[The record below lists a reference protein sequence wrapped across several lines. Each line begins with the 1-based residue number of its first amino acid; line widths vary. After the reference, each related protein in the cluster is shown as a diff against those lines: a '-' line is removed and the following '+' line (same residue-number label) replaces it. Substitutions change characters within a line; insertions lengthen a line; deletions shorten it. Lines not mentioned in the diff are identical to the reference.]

1 MSGRRFF
8 SAASGWIS
16 SVFVLAALIGIF
28 QFFSHLPYRT
38 IAAAISEVFASK
50 GLKDWFL
57 NLLIALSVLFWLIV
71 GMGYWHWR
79 RMQGSGLTQASKDK
93 GWFMDILDRLTNRQ
107 KLESLLQ
114 DEQTPEIIDAEVLAR
129 ALKSK
134 VIGQNGICDDVAA
147 QVRRRLALRQRG
159 KPVGVF
165 LFAGPPGTGK
175 TYLAKQL
182 ATACKR
188 KLLHFDM
195 TQFAHA
201 ASAVSSLF
209 GSGKGYVGSDTYG
222 KLTAGL
228 RDTPNAVV
236 LLDEIEKAHP
246 DVLKNFLTAWN
257 DGFVTEA
264 SDGKHISTTSAIF
277 VLTTNAAVAALT
289 ELVQTTKNSPDDL
302 RRLATTALREAHF
315 APEVLSRID
324 RIFVFNRLSGLDVAR
339 VTALEIESL
348 IQSYGLEVT
357 QAGISA
363 EVLMQFMERQSTLSE
378 QGSTRDIAR
387 AIEEE
392 IADGLIDLKQQDITS
407 VCLDYVD
414 EKIIVRAG

>member
-1 MSGRRFF
+1 MSF
-8 SAASGWIS
+8 
-16 SVFVLAALIGIF
+16 VFLLAALIGIF
-28 QFFSHLPYRT
+28 QFFSHLPFKS
-38 IAAAISEVFASK
+38 IATAIADGFTSKSLKIWLLPLLAS
-50 GLKDWFL
+50 
-57 NLLIALSVLFWLIV
+57 LSLLFWLIV
-71 GMGYWHWR
+71 GIGYWHWR
-79 RMQGSGLTQASKDK
+79 RLQKSGLTQSSKNK
-93 GWFMDILDRLTNRQ
+93 GWIMDILDRLTNRQ
-107 KLESLLQ
+107 KLESMLQ
-114 DEQTPEIIDAEVLAR
+114 DEQTPEVIDAEALAQ

-134 VIGQNGICDDVAA
+134 VIGQNSICDDVAA

-188 KLLHFDM
+188 KLIHFDM

-209 GSGKGYVGSDTYG
+209 GAGKGYVGSDTYG

-257 DGFVTEA
+257 DGFITEA

-277 VLTTNAAVAALT
+277 VLTTNAAVAALA

-302 RRLATTALREAHF
+302 RRLATTALREARF

-348 IQSYGLEVT
+348 IQSYGLEVS
-357 QAGISA
+357 QEGISA
-363 EVLMQFMERQSTLSE
+363 EVLMQFMERQKTLSE

-392 IADGLIDLKQQDITS
+392 IADGLIDHKQQNIAA
-407 VCLDYVD
+407 VRLDFEN
-414 EKIIVRAG
+414 EKIVVRPG